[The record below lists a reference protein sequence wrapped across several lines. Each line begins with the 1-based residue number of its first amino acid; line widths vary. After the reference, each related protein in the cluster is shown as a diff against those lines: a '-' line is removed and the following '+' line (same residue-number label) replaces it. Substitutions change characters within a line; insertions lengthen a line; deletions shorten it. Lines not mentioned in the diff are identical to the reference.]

1 MKSDVNWFLRR
12 MVPSF
17 CHQQRSRFDSAPF
30 AIFDSLILV
39 GLQLRGEHLL
49 ASLSHVVE
57 LDLSCENI
65 RLQIRNS
72 KYM

>member
-17 CHQQRSRFDSAPF
+17 CHQSKDSAPF